1 MKILKAYRFRLKTN
15 PEIEDKF
22 RRQSGCTRFVWNKAL
37 SLNKER
43 LEHKIPL
50 IWYNDMAG
58 FLKLWKQSKEY
69 GFLKE
74 AHSQVLQQALKDLEK
89 AFKDFLNHDKPAH
102 EECRLQKNKGFPNF
116 KKKNIHNSFRY
127 PQGFKIEGNRIFLP
141 KIGWVGF
148 FKSRDIRGIPKNV
161 TIKKENSHWYVSIQT
176 EEEIPEQ
183 AHPKIGS
190 IIGIDVGIVHFVS
203 IADGTLNEQFIDFPS
218 PLKMYS
224 KRLARE
230 QRKLSRKKKFS
241 KNWIKQK
248 NRISKIH
255 EDISNIRKDYLHKA
269 STAIAK
275 NHGIVGVEDLKI
287 KNMIK
292 SARGTKENP
301 GCSVR
306 AKSGLNRAI
315 LNQGWGMFKEMLEY
329 KLNYSGGILVR
340 VFPKGTSITCPE
352 CSYESKENRKSQ
364 AVFVCKSCG
373 FTHNADWVGA
383 EIVRQRTAKK
393 LGLVAPLI
401 YPAVGHTV
409 EACGGKGHKPPYE
422 AGTSRKE
429 QSSTAPLGI
438 SNL

>member
-1 MKILKAYRFRLKTN
+1 MNNEYKRERIVKIIKAYRFRLKTN
-15 PEIEDKF
+15 PEMEDKF
-22 RRQSGCTRFVWNKAL
+22 GRQSGCTRFVWNKAL

-43 LEHKIPL
+43 LEHKIPV

-58 FLKLWKQSKEY
+58 FLKLWKQSEEY
-69 GFLKE
+69 GFLKK
-74 AHSQVLQQALKDLEK
+74 AHSQVLQQSLKDLEK
-89 AFKDFLNHDKPAH
+89 AFKDFLNHK
-102 EECRLQKNKGFPNF
+102 KGFPNF

-176 EEEIPEQ
+176 EEEIPD
-183 AHPKIGS
+183 AVHPHIDS
-190 IIGIDVGIVHFVS
+190 IVGIDVGIVHFAS
-203 IADGTLNEQFIDFPS
+203 ISDGTLNEQFIDFPS

-255 EDISNIRKDYLHKA
+255 EDISNIRKDYLHKV
-269 STAIAK
+269 STTLTK

-287 KNMIK
+287 KNMTK

-301 GCSVR
+301 GRNVR

-315 LNQGWGMFKEMLEY
+315 LDKGWGKFTGMLEY
-329 KLNYSGGILVR
+329 KLNYSGGMFVPVLA
-340 VFPKGTSITCPE
+340 KYTSLICPE
-352 CSYESKENRKSQ
+352 CGYVSKENRESQ

-383 EIVRQRTAKK
+383 ENVRKRVLKE
-393 LGLVAPLI
+393 LGLVDTSN
-401 YPAVGHTV
+401 YPTVGHTV
-409 EACGGKGHKPPYE
+409 EACGGKGHKPPCE

-429 QSSTAPLGI
+429 RSSTAPLGI

>member
-22 RRQSGCTRFVWNKAL
+22 GRQSGCTRFVWNKAL

-58 FLKLWKQSKEY
+58 FLQLWKQSEEY
-69 GFLKE
+69 EFLKE
-74 AHSQVLQQALKDLEK
+74 AHSQVLQQSLKDLEK
-89 AFKDFLNHDKPAH
+89 AFKDFLNHDK
-102 EECRLQKNKGFPNF
+102 GFPKF
-116 KKKNIHNSFRY
+116 KKKDMYNSFRY

-190 IIGIDVGIVHFVS
+190 IIGIDVGIVHFAS
-203 IADGTLNEQFIDFPS
+203 ISDGTLNEQFIDFPS
-218 PLKMYS
+218 PLQKYE
-224 KRLARE
+224 KKLVHL

-287 KNMIK
+287 KNMTK
-292 SARGTKENP
+292 SARGTIEDP
-301 GCSVR
+301 GHNVR

-315 LNQGWGMFKEMLEY
+315 LDQGWGMFKEMLEY
-329 KLNYSGGILVR
+329 KLNYSGGMLVS
-340 VFPKGTSITCPE
+340 VSAKYTSLTCPV
-352 CSYESKENRKSQ
+352 CGNVSKENRESQ
-364 AVFVCKSCG
+364 VVFACKSCG
-373 FTHNADWVGA
+373 FMHNADWVGA
-383 EIVRQRTAKK
+383 ENVRKK
-393 LGLVAPLI
+393 TLKELGLVENTSN
-401 YPAVGHTV
+401 YPDVGHTM
-409 EACGGKGHKPPYE
+409 EACGGKGHKPPCE

-429 QSSTAPLGI
+429 QSSTALLE
-438 SNL
+438 SLTSEVREDVNKL

>member
-1 MKILKAYRFRLKTN
+1 M
-15 PEIEDKF
+15 
-22 RRQSGCTRFVWNKAL
+22 
-37 SLNKER
+37 
-43 LEHKIPL
+43 
-50 IWYNDMAG
+50 
-58 FLKLWKQSKEY
+58 
-69 GFLKE
+69 
-74 AHSQVLQQALKDLEK
+74 
-89 AFKDFLNHDKPAH
+89 
-102 EECRLQKNKGFPNF
+102 
-116 KKKNIHNSFRY
+116 
-127 PQGFKIEGNRIFLP
+127 
-141 KIGWVGF
+141 
-148 FKSRDIRGIPKNV
+148 
-161 TIKKENSHWYVSIQT
+161 
-176 EEEIPEQ
+176 
-183 AHPKIGS
+183 
-190 IIGIDVGIVHFVS
+190 
-203 IADGTLNEQFIDFPS
+203 
-218 PLKMYS
+218 
-224 KRLARE
+224 
-230 QRKLSRKKKFS
+230 
-241 KNWIKQK
+241 
-248 NRISKIH
+248 
-255 EDISNIRKDYLHKA
+255 HKA

-301 GCSVR
+301 GHNVR